1 MVLLS
6 RIFRLLIEIFFLW
19 KLIGIDKRE
28 SLFARRQI
36 ILLLG
41 LFVEGPVHLCLL
53 RFVLLDISLVLLLF
67 PDHALND
74 FFEVGELL
82 KLAFKHAL
90 VVILIG
96 YVALHDRLSLLL
108 LLLELR
114 HPLVILFLALVHELV
129 VQLLK

>member
-1 MVLLS
+1 M
-6 RIFRLLIEIFFLW
+6 
-19 KLIGIDKRE
+19 
-28 SLFARRQI
+28 
-36 ILLLG
+36 
-41 LFVEGPVHLCLL
+41 HLCIL
-53 RFVLLDISLVLLLF
+53 RFVLLYVSLVLLLF

-129 VQLLK
+129 VQLQK